1 MLWKKNM
8 VCDNIKFTDS
18 TSRIIIKTISANNSA
33 YSLFFTSD
41 QNIYHSFWEISEI
54 KINIFSNV
62 DTNKLGNMLLY
73 SCGGEGNDEIS

>member
-1 MLWKKNM
+1 MMLEVVKSCYPAFYSNKTKKCSICYGEKNM

-41 QNIYHSFWEISEI
+41 QNIYHSF
-54 KINIFSNV
+54 
-62 DTNKLGNMLLY
+62 
-73 SCGGEGNDEIS
+73 